1 MKHLCAIILSVSIT
15 INFLKPLFRHFFQFL
30 QFQLLNL
37 CSGQSL
43 SPEECKNLGF
53 IKSDLLCSS
62 CDDLARFKVSSSI
75 TSKQYSKSII
85 EVPLRLWLRYVCNVH
100 IFLKKIRMALKS
112 LLILN
117 FTFLK

>member
-1 MKHLCAIILSVSIT
+1 MGECDWIDSRTSSLEINSNSKLSNINMKHFYAIIISV
-15 INFLKPLFRHFFQFL
+15 LH
-30 QFQLLNL
+30 L

-75 TSKQYSKSII
+75 TSACRNCCNDEGRNLDEGTTKYPKAIL
-85 EVPLRLWLRYVCNVH
+85 EVCG
-100 IFLKKIRMALKS
+100 
-112 LLILN
+112 
-117 FTFLK
+117 

>member
-1 MKHLCAIILSVSIT
+1 MKHLCAIIISVSIT
-15 INFLKPLFRHFFQFL
+15 INFLKPLFRHFFQ
-30 QFQLLNL
+30 LLHL